1 MEQSERDFVTLP
13 LLLLAT
19 FVFKFLL
26 VRGRE
31 WILIVFFFF
40 FVLLIRKKDV
50 NIIKLIKNQTLYI
63 KHTFFYD

>member
-40 FVLLIRKKDV
+40 FLSYLLEKKM
-50 NIIKLIKNQTLYI
+50 LI
-63 KHTFFYD
+63 